1 MYKVAFIGAG
11 NVAWHL
17 APALEK
23 EQIILV
29 TEVYSRTKKNAR
41 KLTRLLY
48 EAKAVTSLDF
58 SKSEAE
64 IFILAIPDDAF
75 SEVILNLQLPE
86 NALIAHTS
94 GTKPM
99 AVLERFER
107 YGVFYPLQTFSQA
120 KKVDFQKI
128 PFCLEASDSEDLD
141 ILVELADTLTQN
153 IFHITSKEREKLHI
167 SAVFACNFTNHLMAI
182 ASDILQQHDLDFELI
197 KPLIQE
203 TMSKVLTHEPHQ
215 VQTGPAIRKD
225 QQTIERHLELL
236 ENHPEFQQIYRIM
249 TESIQDFQRK
259 TKK

>member
-41 KLTRLLY
+41 RLTRLLY
-48 EAKAVTSLDF
+48 EAKAITSLDF
-58 SKSEAE
+58 SESEAE

-75 SEVILNLQLPE
+75 SEVILKLQLPE
-86 NALIAHTS
+86 NSLIVHTS
-94 GTKPM
+94 GTKSM

-107 YGVFYPLQTFSQA
+107 HGVFYPLQTFSRA

-128 PFCLEASDSEDLD
+128 PFCLEALDSEDLD

-153 IFHITSKEREKLHI
+153 IFHITSREREKLHV

-225 QQTIERHLELL
+225 QRTIERHLELL
-236 ENHPEFQQIYRIM
+236 ESHPEFHQIYRIM
-249 TESIQDFQRK
+249 TESIQDFK
-259 TKK
+259 V